1 MRQVIIQLVQH
12 LRPGGIETMALD
24 LLSHISTLDTHC
36 ETHIVSLEGTAEQA
50 LAAWPRLKPYS
61 QKLHFLNK
69 PAGLRPDAVIAL
81 SGLLKQLQATAI
93 HTHHIGPLL
102 YGGMAAKLAGLKVH
116 VHTEHDAWHLNAR
129 ANRRL
134 QRMLIGLLK
143 PTLVADCE
151 AVASVLTRYFP
162 RSQPQV
168 ILNGIDTRK
177 FTPVHPDEQCLK
189 KAKFNLPQY
198 GTLIG
203 CAARLETVKGHQFL
217 LEAFSRLHPRFIL
230 ALAGDG
236 SLREELQAS
245 AERLGISN
253 RVYFLGALDDMTS
266 FYQAIDIFC
275 LPSLNEG
282 LPLSPLEAQAS
293 GVPVVITDVGGC
305 SSIVCKNSGV
315 LVPPGDAAAL
325 ESGILSCQHRS
336 SQFTPRKFVLA
347 NANLE
352 NTARAYFSLLQLG
365 GAS

>member
-24 LLSHISTLDTHC
+24 LLSHIGSLDTNS

-50 LAAWPRLKPYS
+50 LNAWPRLKPYR

-69 PAGLRPDAVIAL
+69 PAGLRPDAIIAL

-102 YGGMAAKLAGLKVH
+102 YGGTAAKLAGIKVH
-116 VHTEHDAWHLNAR
+116 VHTEHDAWHLNAS

-134 QRMLIGLLK
+134 QRMLIAILK
-143 PTLVADCE
+143 PTLVADCD
-151 AVASVLTRYFP
+151 AVADVLTRYFP
-162 RSQPQV
+162 RSNPQV

-177 FTPVHPDEQCLK
+177 FTPVHPDEQCLM
-189 KAKFNLPQY
+189 KAKLKLPQY

-203 CAARLETVKGHQFL
+203 CAARLETVKGHHFL
-217 LEAFSRLHPRFIL
+217 LEALSRLHPRFIL

-236 SLREELQAS
+236 SLREELQAT
-245 AERLGISN
+245 AERLGINN
-253 RVYFLGALDDMTS
+253 RVHFLGALDDMPA
-266 FYQAIDIFC
+266 FYRAIDIFC

-305 SSIVCKNSGV
+305 RSIVCKNSGE
-315 LVPPGDAAAL
+315 LVEPGNASAL
-325 ESGILSCQHRS
+325 ERGLINCQHRS
-336 SQFTPRKFVLA
+336 SQFTPRKFVLK
-347 NANLE
+347 NANLD
-352 NTARAYFSLLQLG
+352 NTAQAYFSLLQLG